1 MKHKLEIKKCFEIET
16 SESKRCRMWKKTQ
29 IENSKTLEIER
40 EKQ

>member
-1 MKHKLEIKKCFEIET
+1 MKQKHQNQNGAACGT
-16 SESKRCRMWKKTQ
+16 KTQ